1 MNSASTLALTS
12 PDGSLRVEFRW
23 CDDRFVHQISSD
35 ASATDARAAMP
46 SVNGTADQAWPC
58 SPPIQQLSLE
68 SLPVGD
74 ALLGVGSAGTS
85 HWSVSVHWLETATEP
100 TLFFDFACRCK
111 QTPEFLGSTYRLD
124 SRFKIEAG
132 DDSLLTQEGDQIQIQ
147 PASSDTSST
156 LRWTYRIKAC

>member
-1 MNSASTLALTS
+1 MTTAQLVLAS

-23 CDDRFVHQISSD
+23 CEDRFVHQILGEEPASD
-35 ASATDARAAMP
+35 EIPTMA

-74 ALLGVGSAGTS
+74 ALLGVGSAGVS
-85 HWSVSVHWLETATEP
+85 HWSVSVHWQESAEQP

-111 QTPEFLGSTYRLD
+111 QTPEFLGSTYHANP
-124 SRFKIEAG
+124 RFKIEAG
-132 DDSLLTQEGDQIQIQ
+132 EGSELSIDGERTQIRPTSADSAG
-147 PASSDTSST
+147 T
-156 LRWTYRIKAC
+156 LRWTYSIKGC

>member
-1 MNSASTLALTS
+1 MTSAPLALTS

-23 CDDRFVHQISSD
+23 CEDRFVHQILGGEASSD
-35 ASATDARAAMP
+35 ENAVMA

-74 ALLGVGSAGTS
+74 ALLGVGSAGVS
-85 HWSVSVHWLETATEP
+85 HWSVSVHWQESATEP

-111 QTPEFLGSTYRLD
+111 QTPEFLGSTYHTNP
-124 SRFKIEAG
+124 RFKIEPG
-132 DDSLLTQEGDQIQIQ
+132 DGSELSVEGDRTLIR
-147 PASSDTSST
+147 PAAADSSGT
-156 LRWTYRIKAC
+156 LRWTYCIKGC